1 MKRLILISVLLI
13 LWLPPAWSLPLMPG
27 VNDWPLCLSAS
38 DWNALEDQVWAET
51 QKTVEEAVK
60 AAVAP
65 LKIEMKNLQIQRA
78 VFIGTTV
85 ATTTAFL
92 ITLVL
97 LRCLSR

>member
-1 MKRLILISVLLI
+1 
-13 LWLPPAWSLPLMPG
+13 
-27 VNDWPLCLSAS
+27 
-38 DWNALEDQVWAET
+38 
-51 QKTVEEAVK
+51 VEEAVK